1 MKESAIEKVTD
12 KLQKLKISK
21 LPRDKKYLISQE
33 TRKFIKDNNT
43 EYLGILPIKSTPLQ
57 IYNPKKEFF
66 LHQTEILTYQ
76 KQMICLPV
84 SKSKKSKTKIIQ
96 DYLLTELNIKI
107 PKTEISKILDVENS
121 KIQVYLINLKKYQII
136 TEKESSDDL
145 VSKLEKLSLD
155 NNIILS
161 KLREKNYTFEKILDF
176 YNQIEVRD
184 SIRELYQ
191 NIGRLKQNN
200 YRLQKCISMSL
211 PATTYNIQFKYGF
224 IYSRLT

>member
-1 MKESAIEKVTD
+1 MKESAIQKVTD

-43 EYLGILPIKSTPLQ
+43 EYLGILPIKSTSLP

-76 KQMICLPV
+76 KQMLCLPV
-84 SKSKKSKTKIIQ
+84 SKSKKSKSKIIQ
-96 DYLLTELNIKI
+96 EYLMKELGIQI
-107 PKTEISKILDVENS
+107 PKTQISKILDVENS
-121 KIQVYLINLKKYQII
+121 KIQVYLVNLMEYQLIP
-136 TEKESSDDL
+136 THQSSDDL
-145 VSKLEKLSLD
+145 VTNLENLSLD
-155 NNIILS
+155 NKIIIS
-161 KLREKNYTFEKILDF
+161 KLQEKNYTFEKILDF
-176 YNQIEVRD
+176 YNQIEVRE

-200 YRLQKCISMSL
+200 YRLQKCIPMSL
-211 PATTYNIQFKYGF
+211 PTTPYGIQFKYGF
-224 IYSRLT
+224 IYSRLA